1 MKIIQFKN
9 DELIMLE
16 KSLVYYILMD
26 HISLKEA
33 KELKEL
39 YIKIK

>member
-1 MKIIQFKN
+1 MKIIKFKN
-9 DELIMLE
+9 DELIMIE
-16 KSLVYYILMD
+16 KALVYYILMD
-26 HISLKEA
+26 HITLKEA

>member
-1 MKIIQFKN
+1 MKTIQFN
-9 DELIMLE
+9 NNELIMIE
-16 KSLVYYILMD
+16 KALVYYILMD
-26 HISLKEA
+26 HISLKET